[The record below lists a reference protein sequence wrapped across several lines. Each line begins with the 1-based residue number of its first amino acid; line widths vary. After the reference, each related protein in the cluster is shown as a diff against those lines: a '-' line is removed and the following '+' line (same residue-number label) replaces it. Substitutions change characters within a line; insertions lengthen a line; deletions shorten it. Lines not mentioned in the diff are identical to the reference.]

1 MAEVAGRTAAG
12 SRGRI
17 LLFIGDLQA
26 DAVGGV
32 EAADRAASRLAK
44 GQVDGA
50 VDPDLAVVVHRGLEP
65 DRPAAEVL
73 AADPVGNGDL
83 DAVPG
88 KGILAGTAA
97 FLEGF
102 RLDHLPLGIV
112 ERAVGLRFDLVL
124 FRAHAGLD
132 EVKAPL
138 SLNLGHPL
146 AGGQVDLADQAVLGC
161 VLGGRRQGG
170 QPGHDQ
176 RAGRHQQADRLTP
189 LPRHGCVLPV
199 VKKKRDPR
207 PGDEIQIAV
216 LGVNGPIGNP
226 PANKIFLHGFTGLQ
240 FYAPDAPKAGEN
252 VPAVAAAPEGKE
264 VAKLNLLNPKDVD
277 LLKGQWRFKLID
289 VHTGPDQ
296 NEIEPKAHG
305 AFDDKSWEV
314 LDPATLGKARGPG
327 NFSMAWYRLAVTLPE
342 KVGDTSV
349 AGTAAW
355 FRTTVDDYGE
365 VWVNGKIDLAPGRA
379 GRGAISGFNRLNEVL
394 LTDNVKPGETVQ
406 IAVLGINSPWG
417 NPPGNNIFLRPTEIR
432 FYQK

>member
-1 MAEVAGRTAAG
+1 MTRERSQPIRLLVAAGALVVAGLAALPAPAQDAPKDG
-12 SRGRI
+12 LIGQINLATSEGVAQVKGQWRFHLVETGVGPKKNQIEPKAHGAFDDSQWEVVKPETLKEGRGPGKYSFAWYRI
-17 LLFIGDLQA
+17 KVTIPDL
-26 DAVGGV
+26 VGGKPFSGGPV
-32 EAADRAASRLAK
+32 WFQTTVDDYGEVWVNGAIDLAFGK
-44 GQVDGA
+44 TGRGA
-50 VDPDLAVVVHRGLEP
+50 VS
-65 DRPAAEVL
+65 
-73 AADPVGNGDL
+73 
-83 DAVPG
+83 
-88 KGILAGTAA
+88 
-97 FLEGF
+97 GF
-102 RLDHLPLGIV
+102 NTPNRVRLQV
-112 ERAVGLRFDLVL
+112 T
-124 FRAHAGLD
+124 D
-132 EVKAPL
+132 EKE
-138 SLNLGHPL
+138 
-146 AGGQVDLADQAVLGC
+146 
-161 VLGGRRQGG
+161 
-170 QPGHDQ
+170 
-176 RAGRHQQADRLTP
+176 
-189 LPRHGCVLPV
+189 
-199 VKKKRDPR
+199 KKKRDPR